1 MVGMWEGIWQELGRK
16 RARLRLPEV
25 LAHHATLL
33 DALRPREI
41 DEVEPSLPFDAVG
54 LRADGHVQRKHQMR

>member
-1 MVGMWEGIWQELGRK
+1 MHSDEASQGGGWWQGCGAAYPRRLVEV
-16 RARLRLPEV
+16 ARLRV
-25 LAHHATLL
+25 LV
-33 DALRPREI
+33 LRPREI

>member
-1 MVGMWEGIWQELGRK
+1 MGMWRGLGRE

-33 DALRPREI
+33 DALRSREI

-54 LRADGHVQRKHQMR
+54 LRADGHVEREHQMR

>member
-1 MVGMWEGIWQELGRK
+1 MGMWRGLGRE

-25 LAHHATLL
+25 LAHHAALL

-41 DEVEPSLPFDAVG
+41 DEVKLSLPFDAVG
-54 LRADGHVQRKHQMR
+54 LRADGHVEREHQMR